1 MTRHWIRALARG
13 LAVLTLTASAS
24 SAALASYSQ
33 VVFFG
38 DSLSDTGNLYATNGV
53 PVSPPYYNGQF
64 SNGPVWTSVFANALG
79 FSATPSIAGG
89 NNYAWAGATVMDY
102 GRPTPEVPQQLQQYF
117 GTTGGGAD
125 SGALYVILG
134 GANDIND
141 ASLNPATAGANLVAA
156 AYAVNAMVDN
166 LYSAGAR
173 NILVGLLPNVGLTP
187 LAISG
192 GPAAAGGATALS
204 QLFNST
210 LLSLLAT
217 TEAASTGLD
226 VDVFDL
232 FSLLNDAV
240 ANPTAFGFT
249 NVSTPCKSGPN
260 GFPGLP
266 CANPDEYLFW
276 DSFHPT
282 AAAHTLIAQ
291 AALNAIP
298 EPGTVLLFAL
308 AVAGLLQVR
317 TRRRGNARPA

>member
-1 MTRHWIRALARG
+1 MTTRNIRSLARG
-13 LAVLTLTASAS
+13 LAVLAAAMISS
-24 SAALASYSQ
+24 SAAASYSQ

-38 DSLSDTGNLYATNGV
+38 DSLSDTGNLYTANGV

-79 FSATPSIAGG
+79 FSAAPSIAGG

-102 GRPTPEVPQQLQQYF
+102 DRPTPELPQQLMQYF
-117 GTTGGGAD
+117 GSTGGSAD

-156 AYAVNAMVDN
+156 AHAVDTMVDS

-187 LAISG
+187 MAISG
-192 GPAAAGGATALS
+192 GPAAAAGATALS

-217 TEAASTGLD
+217 TEAASTELD
-226 VDVFDL
+226 IDVFDL
-232 FSLLNDAV
+232 FALLNDAV
-240 ANPTAFGFT
+240 ANPASFGFT
-249 NVSTPCKSGPN
+249 DVSTPCKSGPN
-260 GFPGLP
+260 GYPGSI
-266 CANPDEYLFW
+266 CSNPDEYLFW

-282 AAAHTLIAQ
+282 AAAHALIAQ

-308 AVAGLLQVR
+308 ALAGLLLAR
-317 TRRRGNARPA
+317 TNRRGNARPV